1 MGLKAQDLKQYWFV
15 IRQLTGRELKRRY
28 VRSYLGVAWS
38 VLNPL
43 LQMIIMSLVFS
54 TMFRGSIELFP
65 LYFLAGKLMW
75 DMFDQVSTSV
85 MSVLVDNRQLL
96 LTVKVPK
103 NVFVLSRC
111 YTAFVNF
118 LYSFAV
124 FLIMLLFFR
133 VRISPTMVLCVV
145 CVPFCLMFSLG
156 MGYILSILYVFFADI
171 RHLYGVFLTIL
182 VYLSALFYPVGQVP
196 AVLQAVIYNNP
207 VYDYIAF
214 MRDCMVY
221 STVPGA
227 GLWIRIILWGVG
239 MYVLGS
245 LIFARFENDV
255 MIHL

>member
-1 MGLKAQDLKQYWFV
+1 MVPKAQDLKQYWFV

-28 VRSYLGVAWS
+28 VRSYLGIAWS

-43 LQMIIMSLVFS
+43 LNMIVMSLVFS
-54 TMFRGSIELFP
+54 AMFRGSIELFP
-65 LYFLAGKLMW
+65 LYYLAGKLMW
-75 DMFDQVSTSV
+75 DMFDQVSQSV

-124 FLIMLLFFR
+124 FLLMLLFFR
-133 VRISPTMVLCVV
+133 VRPQTTMLLALV
-145 CVPFCLMFSLG
+145 CVPMCLVFSLG

-182 VYLSALFYPVGQVP
+182 VYLSALFYPADRVP

-214 MRDCMVY
+214 MRDCMIY
-221 STVPGA
+221 GHVPEP
-227 GLWIRIILWGVG
+227 GLWIRVILWGVG
-239 MYVLGS
+239 MYALGS
-245 LIFARFENDV
+245 LIFRRYENDV
-255 MIHL
+255 MIQL